1 MALGEVLTDVP
12 RELPGDAYRIRASE
26 LNAEAH
32 QEIQYAERRTEL
44 EKLAMAYLRLAD
56 QAERNAQNNVVYE
69 TPPQRAR
76 GAAATTAATATG
88 GSNDDTEPRS

>member
-1 MALGEVLTDVP
+1 MTAGEVLADVP
-12 RELPGDAYRIRASE
+12 GELPGDAYRIRASE

-32 QEIQYAERRTEL
+32 QESNTERRSEL

-69 TPPQRAR
+69 TP
-76 GAAATTAATATG
+76 
-88 GSNDDTEPRS
+88 SPRSAVQQQQQQPQARAKEDGERQS